1 MKNIKIIKK
10 FNSNIF
16 ISLLY
21 FPKISAKKHTQN
33 RVEGPKKLTK
43 LTKLSIFSFI
53 FLPFKIN
60 VPYYSKKRNICQVK
74 ILYFVVKL

>member
-53 FLPFKIN
+53 LSAF
-60 VPYYSKKRNICQVK
+60 
-74 ILYFVVKL
+74 

>member
-10 FNSNIF
+10 FNSNI
-16 ISLLY
+16 LTPY

-53 FLPFKIN
+53 FLPLN
-60 VPYYSKKRNICQVK
+60 
-74 ILYFVVKL
+74 

>member
-10 FNSNIF
+10 FNSNI
-16 ISLLY
+16 LTPY
-21 FPKISAKKHTQN
+21 FPKINAKKHTQN
-33 RVEGPKKLTK
+33 RAEGPKKLTK

-53 FLPFKIN
+53 LLPFLIN
-60 VPYYSKKRNICQVK
+60 VPYYNKKRNICQDK